1 MSGGVVDSA
10 TASDALNVSLI
21 VLQGDV
27 LSIAFP
33 SRVPC
38 HTTFRLSYLSLHLNA
53 APLLWRELVGCL
65 LAEVWCTT

>member
-10 TASDALNVSLI
+10 TARDALNVSFI

-27 LSIAFP
+27 LSIAFR

-38 HTTFRLSYLSLHLNA
+38 HTTFRLSYLSFHLNA
-53 APLLWRELVGCL
+53 APLWRELVGCL